1 MFSIEPSGF
10 LIPISATANR
20 SIADISNILTALD
33 THCRKQRRKF
43 NRLKFF
49 KRHTDENIGLVKFL
63 NDRQSL
69 AVFLQQEIFLLRVD
83 QLYFL
88 LPVSERCAVI
98 NTDDDSD
105 EPAAEAGNNDAS
117 RRHVVSHSV
126 AGS

>member
-1 MFSIEPSGF
+1 M
-10 LIPISATANR
+10 
-20 SIADISNILTALD
+20 
-33 THCRKQRRKF
+33 
-43 NRLKFF
+43 
-49 KRHTDENIGLVKFL
+49 
-63 NDRQSL
+63 
-69 AVFLQQEIFLLRVD
+69 LRVD

-98 NTDDDSD
+98 NTDDDND